1 MILFSWPELFQT
13 TRPVYKGVWTL
24 TQRQFRTGKT
34 MKASIFSLVLALAS
48 AKPQFEALK
57 NVVSTIAGD
66 YEQAPYTTLKEF
78 DVGFWE

>member
-1 MILFSWPELFQT
+1 
-13 TRPVYKGVWTL
+13 
-24 TQRQFRTGKT
+24 